1 MPVGSHSRTWEAGE
15 LLLSRLEL
23 EVRAIQETLSKLRH
37 ITAYSANLEVQVS
50 EEARHLISL
59 APRLHPDLWARII
72 DIRAYKPRLLPKAT
86 TPFPAGLLI
95 ESVGDWE
102 GLVGEPPALEEEA
115 AAQLRVPAYL
125 PKRARFI
132 KGNSVHVFFDGGP

>member
-1 MPVGSHSRTWEAGE
+1 M
-15 LLLSRLEL
+15 LSRLEL
-23 EVRAIQETLSKLRH
+23 EIRALQETLSKLRH
-37 ITAYSANLEVQVS
+37 ITAYTATLEVQAS

-86 TPFPAGLLI
+86 TPFPAGLLV

-102 GLVGEPPALEEEA
+102 GLVGEPPALDEEA
-115 AAQLRVPAYL
+115 AA
-125 PKRARFI
+125 
-132 KGNSVHVFFDGGP
+132 